1 MKRYMIER
9 DVPGVGALPPC
20 EMAAAAARSN
30 AALAQLDGRVEW
42 VQSFVTTDK
51 TFCVYLAD
59 DEAAIHKHAEIS
71 GFPANRITEIGG
83 IIDPS
88 TAG

>member
-9 DVPGVGALPPC
+9 DLPGVGSLSQS

-30 AALAQLDGRVEW
+30 AALAQLNGRVEW
-42 VQSFVTTDK
+42 VQSFVTDDK
-51 TFCVYLAD
+51 TFCIYLAED
-59 DEAAIHKHAEIS
+59 DAAIHEHARTS
-71 GFPANRITEIGG
+71 GLPATKVTEIGG